1 MRLTSS
7 ATASFHRHSKGWGR
21 REMTRSELINALNE
35 KVSEYS
41 SREVEVIVDTIFGSM
56 TQALSRGEKVELRG
70 FGSFKVRERS
80 PRLGRNPK
88 TGTKVEVGPKRA
100 LLFKTAREL
109 WQRLNS

>member
-1 MRLTSS
+1 
-7 ATASFHRHSKGWGR
+7 
-21 REMTRSELINALNE
+21 MTRSELINALNE

-41 SREVEVIVDTIFGSM
+41 SKEVEVIVDTIFDSM
-56 TQALSRGEKVELRG
+56 TEALSRGEKVELRG

-80 PRLGRNPK
+80 PRVGRNPK
-88 TGTKVEVGPKRA
+88 TGNRVEVGPKRA